1 MKIAI
6 PAVAVTLLG
15 LFQMAGQG
23 PSSSGQANDWLIVP
37 GVRVGPVTAG
47 TVRGDLPRLFPGAAV
62 ADQEL
67 ELDEGMVF
75 PATMVARG
83 TPSESLA
90 IVWTGPGADAHP
102 KQVFVCRGR
111 RRGVC
116 RYHAPVPGGDIA
128 VGSRLSDL
136 EALNGKAFT
145 IQGFGFG
152 YGGSVLSWDD
162 GKLEKVDCNSTLS
175 LAIDGERDRDG
186 DLTMNL
192 SEQERGTFTGSRP
205 VSTTTPALRKLNP
218 AVTDI
223 LFRFPAPGAKPCAR

>member
-1 MKIAI
+1 M
-6 PAVAVTLLG
+6 
-15 LFQMAGQG
+15 
-23 PSSSGQANDWLIVP
+23 
-37 GVRVGPVTAG
+37 
-47 TVRGDLPRLFPGAAV
+47 RGDLQRLFPKDTV

-75 PATMVARG
+75 PATMIARG

-90 IVWTGPGADAHP
+90 IVWTDKSADAHP
-102 KQVFVCRGR
+102 RQVFVCRGR

-136 EALNGKAFT
+136 EAFNGKSFT

-152 YGGSVLSWDD
+152 YGGSVLSWDE
-162 GKLEKVDCNSTLS
+162 GRLQKADCNSTLS

-186 DLTMNL
+186 GLTMDLT
-192 SEQERGTFTGSRP
+192 EEERGTFTGSRP
-205 VSTTTPALRKLNP
+205 VSSTTPALRKLNP
-218 AVTDI
+218 SVTEI
-223 LFRFPAPGAKPCAR
+223 LFRFPAPGAKPCAVSARAMRKIPEEAAPTKTAD

>member
-1 MKIAI
+1 MKTGFSA
-6 PAVAVTLLG
+6 AALTLLG

-23 PSSSGQANDWLIVP
+23 NGNDWLIVP
-37 GVRVGPVTAG
+37 GVRVGPVTAS
-47 TVRGDLPRLFPGAAV
+47 TVRGDLQRLFPKDTV
-62 ADQEL
+62 SDQEL

-90 IVWTGPGADAHP
+90 IVWTDKSAGAHP

-116 RYHAPVPGGDIA
+116 KYHAPVPGGDIA
-128 VGSRLSDL
+128 AGTRLSEL
-136 EALNGKAFT
+136 EALNGKSFT

-162 GKLEKVDCNSTLS
+162 GKLQQVDCNSTLS

-186 DLTMNL
+186 DLTMDL
-192 SEQERGTFTGSRP
+192 SEAERGTFSGSRP
-205 VSTTTPALRKLNP
+205 VSSTTAALRKLNP
-218 AVTDI
+218 AVTEI
-223 LFRFPAPGAKPCAR
+223 LFRFPGAGAKPCSR